1 MLISK
6 RLSRKTRAL
15 ILLEVVEV
23 VPAVVEEAAAMADL
37 TFPAAIVGISMASR
51 CLWVTWEVVAISQL

>member
-15 ILLEVVEV
+15 ILLEV